1 MREDDAAVFRQIQR
15 TAEMGIQAIQTILP
29 KLEEGDFSSRLSRQ
43 ELAYS
48 GLRDQ
53 ARKELIQARE
63 EPYRSTALGELVRKG
78 GIHMNTLLDISESR
92 IAGLLIQGST
102 KGLSEIW
109 KTLNHYGNAGSI
121 STDLASELMDFE
133 QKNIRDLKK
142 YL

>member
-15 TAEMGIQAIQTILP
+15 TTEMGIRAIETILP
-29 KLEEGDFSSRLSRQ
+29 KLEENEFSRRLSRQ

-48 GLRDQ
+48 SLRDQ
-53 ARKELIQARE
+53 ARQELLRGKE
-63 EPYRSTALGELVRKG
+63 EPYRSTALAELFLKG
-78 GIHMNTLLDISESR
+78 GIHAGTLLNTSQSHV
-92 IAGLLIQGST
+92 AGLMIQGST
-102 KGLSEIW
+102 KGLSQIW
-109 KTLNHYGNAGSI
+109 KTLNHYGNAGSV